1 MSSETSANS
10 ADDKSSTRTVL
21 VSFNERRRPVTFQG
35 GKAGLIEAFKAAF
48 VDVLNP
54 LHSKLVLQIQDHN
67 WGGAYID
74 LLDQDIPDRSYV
86 KVIAEEDAAEKHDAS
101 SQVSLWKFDACLCV
115 T

>member
-1 MSSETSANS
+1 MRKTSLLRGQFS
-10 ADDKSSTRTVL
+10 CHSTK
-21 VSFNERRRPVTFQG
+21 EDTFQG

-54 LHSKLVLQIQDHN
+54 LHSRLILQIQDHN

-86 KVIAEEDAAEKHDAS
+86 NVIAEVDAAKKHDAS
-101 SQVSLWKFDACLCV
+101 SQVSL
-115 T
+115 